1 MDTATF
7 ALNAFKQAPAIRHR
21 PRDRTGRR
29 LGRLT
34 GDFDRMTFRPQPGGI
49 ARQPLPGELPELVA
63 KVEAALGVGLA
74 GCELIERIAA
84 ADPDTVWVF
93 DCGGRAAGGFAL
105 LFLTGEG
112 VARMQ
117 DGRLNMRAPDFACL
131 ARAGQPP
138 AGVYMWALLAR
149 GRAAAALPQVLAL
162 LQGPRFRN
170 ADLWAAPVTRDG
182 ERFVGNLGF
191 IRARGVALPNLWRYE
206 RRAQG
211 PAA

>member
-1 MDTATF
+1 MNTATF
-7 ALNAFKQAPAIRHR
+7 AANVFKEAPAIRHR
-21 PRDRTGRR
+21 PTGRTGGW

-49 ARQPLPGELPELVA
+49 ARQPLPGELPELVT

-74 GCELIERIAA
+74 DCGLIARIAA
-84 ADPDTVWVF
+84 ADPDTLWVF

-112 VARMQ
+112 VARML
-117 DGRLNMRAPDFACL
+117 DGRLDMRAPDFASL
-131 ARAGQPP
+131 AGAGEPP

-149 GRAAAALPQVLAL
+149 GRAAAALPQVLAM

-191 IRARGVALPNLWRYE
+191 IRAEGAALPNLWRYE

-211 PAA
+211 AAS

>member
-1 MDTATF
+1 V
-7 ALNAFKQAPAIRHR
+7 
-21 PRDRTGRR
+21 
-29 LGRLT
+29 GRLT
-34 GDFDRMTFRPQPGGI
+34 GDFDRMTFRPQPGSI
-49 ARQPLPGELPELVA
+49 ARRPLPGELPELVA
-63 KVEAALGVGLA
+63 KVETALGVSLA
-74 GCELIERIAA
+74 SCGLIERIAA
-84 ADPDTVWVF
+84 ADPDTLWVF

-149 GRAAAALPQVLAL
+149 GRAAAALPQVLNL
-162 LQGPRFRN
+162 LQGARFRN

-191 IRARGVALPNLWRYE
+191 VRAQGAALPNLWRYE

-211 PAA
+211 APS